1 MPSLELCIQYN
12 HKGFLN
18 NINEIDL
25 TRLFSTNKCWAMG
38 IFGAGAYIQNDV
50 ISDPLLK
57 SFSKVVFASSKE
69 ERLVNFLKEIN

>member
-1 MPSLELCIQYN
+1 
-12 HKGFLN
+12 
-18 NINEIDL
+18 
-25 TRLFSTNKCWAMG
+25 MG
-38 IFGAGAYIQNDV
+38 YGAGAYIQNDV